1 MLTDQAKRTNEMA
14 SNNHPIFF
22 NPVEKKPLHLKFI
35 SLFSYFSYVTILL
48 TIGFLLPYQYATA
61 QNLRVPHNHFTPHDG
76 LAGLI
81 NQRVFQDSRGYIW
94 FAGNEGI
101 AYFNGYEFK
110 QIDRHPGFSTEFI
123 LFIEEDEQ
131 GRMMFLSETHLT
143 LYDGREFKAVPL
155 PYQVMAGFIRKG
167 HENSKF
173 FGLQSLDTLQF
184 FELMIDSYFEE
195 IPQHFRK
202 GHRFELKDCEEVLF
216 ISGNKLY
223 LIRKNNLIVKELDD
237 FIRYGNHQEGALFFP
252 ALGYSFRQFTQTPK
266 DYFKFTSLYKKLY
279 IFPSLEE
286 FYNSEKD
293 NFILHRNPPGRTG
306 DYLYLPEIKE
316 YVKTE
321 EFTGDFIWASF
332 RDRSGQLWVSA
343 NSGLFKYHL
352 NGIFKL
358 ESEPHPTI
366 WGISEWQGR
375 LLFHSYLNGLMYY
388 EHGQW
393 KNIPQPF
400 SNGELFPGRAVSSE
414 YFHFVPSWDGV
425 FVVDKNFQTYYLE
438 TERFP
443 EGLYVDTFSNQLIAA
458 DEKFLYFFD
467 LETLSLRDRIPMPG
481 DATRVAKFSIR
492 ELNEELWMSGP
503 GGVVRMNKTGDLL
516 NTYTYQNNKLPC
528 KGAINVFIDEWDEI
542 WVTGICG
549 LMRWNSGMDRIEMVY
564 DFGGDASLVDM
575 IDIGESKYLIS
586 SNTSLYVIR
595 IHRPHENG
603 DSISVQV
610 LKEFNQFNGFDGVKP
625 YLSGFY
631 RDSLN
636 RIWVPTATGSYMMDT
651 RLLRLDLSEASISL
665 SFVDDKKLPFNQ
677 PPIKKFTL
685 EYGKR
690 NVNIG
695 FEMVC
700 FDWPG
705 KPGFQYRLSS
715 KGEWSQ
721 SQSDAL
727 IRLIDLGHGL
737 HELEIR
743 AVFTDRSEE
752 DWPVVST
759 TLKVQL
765 PFWERS
771 WFPLFV
777 AGLVLFFGMSLG
789 GAWLYNRRIRLK
801 QFQTHNQL
809 QLLQIHAL
817 ESQLNPH
824 FIFNVLTNIQKKVVM
839 EQADQANDMIVK
851 LGKLMR
857 HYLESVENGIN
868 QSNQLHKTSLA
879 SELELI
885 KLYMDFEREKY
896 RGKFH
901 YRMDIEEGIDPDTTL
916 IFPMLMQPFI
926 ENSIKHGF
934 AGMSE
939 EGEIHI
945 NIFRANERLCI
956 EITDN
961 GIGRAASIEKNKG
974 RKSAF
979 RSKGNLLV
987 SRRVEL
993 LRKLGHNVSLDTID
1007 LKKGTK
1013 VRIFTPVFRSK

>member
-1 MLTDQAKRTNEMA
+1 M
-14 SNNHPIFF
+14 
-22 NPVEKKPLHLKFI
+22 KFI
-35 SLFSYFSYVTILL
+35 SLFRYFSYVTILL
-48 TIGFLLPYQYATA
+48 TIGFLLPSQYATA

-81 NQRVFQDSRGYIW
+81 NQQVFQDSRGYIW
-94 FAGNEGI
+94 FASNEGI

-110 QIDRHPGFSTEFI
+110 QIERHPGFSTEFI
-123 LFIEEDEQ
+123 IFLEEDEH

-143 LYDGREFKAVPL
+143 LYDGSEFKAIPL
-155 PYQVMAGFIRKG
+155 PYQIMGGIIRVRK
-167 HENSKF
+167 EAPNL
-173 FGLQSLDTLQF
+173 FGLQSLDTLRVYQ
-184 FELMIDSYFEE
+184 LKHDSYFEE
-195 IPQHFRK
+195 IPQQYSE
-202 GHRFELKDCEEVLF
+202 GYRFEMEEDEEIF
-216 ISGNKLY
+216 IINEDRLLLTKQAG
-223 LIRKNNLIVKELDD
+223 VT
-237 FIRYGNHQEGALFFP
+237 IRYLEEHEKFLHHQDGTLFFP
-252 ALGYSFRQFTQTPK
+252 ALGYTFYQFSDPPK
-266 DYFKFTSLYKKLY
+266 DIFKFDQLMYQLFVY
-279 IFPSLEE
+279 PSLEE
-286 FYNSEKD
+286 FYNSEKS

-321 EFTGDFIWASF
+321 EFTGDYIWTSF

-343 NSGLFKYHL
+343 NSGVFKYHL

-388 EHGQW
+388 EQGQW

-400 SNGELFPGRAVSSE
+400 SNGELFPGGAASSE
-414 YFHFVPSWDGV
+414 DYHFVPAWDGV

-443 EGLYVDTFSNQLIAA
+443 EGLYVDTIAKQLIAA

-467 LETLSLRDRIPMPG
+467 LETLSLKERLPMPG

-503 GGVVRMNKTGDLL
+503 GGVVRMNKNGDLL

-528 KGAINVFIDEWDEI
+528 KGAINVFIDEWEEVWI
-542 WVTGICG
+542 TGSCG
-549 LMRWNSGMDRIEMVY
+549 LMRWNSEKEEIDMVY
-564 DFGGDASLVDM
+564 DFGGDPLLVDM
-575 IDIGESKYLIS
+575 IELGESKYLIS
-586 SNTSLYVIR
+586 SNTSLYAIR
-595 IHRPHENG
+595 IHRPYDNG

-636 RIWVPTATGSYMMDT
+636 RIWIPTATGSYMVDT
-651 RLLRLDLSEASISL
+651 RLLSLELSKASIKL
-665 SFVDDKKLPFNQ
+665 SSIDDKKLPFNQ
-677 PPIKKFTL
+677 PPVEKFTL
-685 EYGKR
+685 EFGKR

-695 FEMVC
+695 FEMIC

-705 KPGFQYRLSS
+705 TPGFQYRLSS

-721 SQSDAL
+721 SQGDAL
-727 IRLIDLGHGL
+727 IRLIDLDHGL
-737 HELEIR
+737 HELQIR
-743 AVFTDRSEE
+743 AVFTDRAEE
-752 DWPVVST
+752 DWPLVAT
-759 TLKVQL
+759 TLRVQL

-777 AGLVLFFGMSLG
+777 AGLVLFFGLSLG

-801 QFQTHNQL
+801 QFQTNNQL

-857 HYLESVENGIN
+857 HYLESVETGIN
-868 QSNQLHKTSLA
+868 QSNQIHRTSLA

-896 RGKFH
+896 KGKFQYH
-901 YRMDIEEGIDPDTTL
+901 MDIEEGIDPDTTL

-934 AGMSE
+934 AGLSE

-945 NIFRANERLCI
+945 NIFRANERLRI

-993 LRKLGHNVSLDTID
+993 LRKLGHNVNLDTID

-1013 VRIFTPVFRSK
+1013 VRIFTPVFRSR